1 MLMMWFADV
10 RSAYYTTVFDTANN
24 LIDFGKA
31 A

>member
-10 RSAYYTTVFDTANN
+10 RSAYTTVFDTANN
-24 LIDFGKA
+24 RIGFGKA